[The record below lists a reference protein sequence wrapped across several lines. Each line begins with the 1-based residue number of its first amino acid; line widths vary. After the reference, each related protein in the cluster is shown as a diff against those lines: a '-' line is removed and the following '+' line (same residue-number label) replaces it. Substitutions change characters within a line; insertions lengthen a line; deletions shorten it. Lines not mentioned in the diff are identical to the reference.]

1 MVFSGGGGDYMA
13 TMGRK
18 RPKTLHNFTLPDLK
32 WGVQRSLRCM
42 KLQSNGGSTSLDLR
56 LRRQPSPSQFNGGAD
71 SRNRRLE
78 TGRWRSEEAIE
89 EYGEKI
95 ISDLR
100 IEAEKMKASIFR
112 ERIVDFEDEDKKE
125 REREREASPPWNLR
139 KRRAACKAP
148 VAESVN
154 CDEEAKFM
162 STLTKKEME
171 DDYMTMMGHRPPRR
185 PKKRLRTLQKQIDLL
200 HPAFYFT
207 QVTEDIY
214 QVPDAAETRKFLS
227 NADVLSISE
236 LCGWFLVKFQHPT
249 IGDWV
254 LTGIVQEAPLGGEI
268 VGT

>member
-1 MVFSGGGGDYMA
+1 NQIESKEFEIFRSMVFSGEGGDYMA
-13 TMGRK
+13 TMGRE

-42 KLQSNGGSTSLDLR
+42 KLQSNGGVD
-56 LRRQPSPSQFNGGAD
+56 D
-71 SRNRRLE
+71 RNRRL
-78 TGRWRSEEAIE
+78 WRSAGEEGIE
-89 EYGEKI
+89 EFG
-95 ISDLR
+95 
-100 IEAEKMKASIFR
+100 EKMKESIFR
-112 ERIVDFEDEDKKE
+112 EQVVDYEEEEGKRE

-148 VAESVN
+148 VAESGN

-185 PKKRLRTLQKQIDLL
+185 PKKRLRTLQKQIHLL

-207 QVTEDIY
+207 QITEDIY

-254 LTGIVQEAPLGGEI
+254 LSSG
-268 VGT
+268 